1 MKSDLIK
8 SHSLTKEIKE
18 RHANLVNQ
26 IHDHDYNYYNLAD
39 PKITDFE
46 YDNLMKELIELET
59 IYPKLITPDSPSQ
72 RVGGE
77 PTKDFPT
84 IKHSVPM
91 LSLAN
96 AYSVDELIEF
106 DNRIKKLLKN
116 ENYQYVCELKIDGV
130 SLSIKFK
137 NGILQNAATRGDGEF
152 GDDVTANTKTIKS
165 IPLKVRNNKS
175 NIFNFEVRGEVYMG
189 KNDFAE
195 MNNERKIIGE
205 KLFANPRNSTA
216 GTLKLLD
223 PKLVANRPLKI
234 FLYSLTTEDNSLINH
249 SESLK
254 TLSDLG
260 FVVNKNYRLCKTI
273 DDVIKYCNEW
283 TDKKS
288 ELGFEVDGVV
298 IKINSFAQQKILG
311 SVAKSPRW
319 AIAFKFPAEKNFT
332 KLNNITLQ
340 VGRLGTITPV
350 AELEP
355 VFLAGST
362 ISRATLHNM
371 DFITEKDIR
380 IGDTVII
387 EKGGDVIPK
396 VVSIDL
402 EKRKLDSK
410 KFNLKKNC
418 PSCNSKLLKSDD
430 EVAFYCTNYNCPA
443 QIRGRIEHFAHRG
456 AMNIEGLGEAVVDL
470 LVTNKL
476 ISNIADIFTLGKESI
491 SSLERMGEK
500 SANNLLENI
509 ELCKKQPFVKVLFG
523 LGIRFVGSGVAKLL
537 ADRFSNMKNISKST
551 EVELLAVNGIGPRIA
566 KSVFDYCR
574 DPFTVNLISKLE
586 KYGLQFSQKV
596 VKNSNLKF
604 SDKTFILTGTLE
616 TMTREEATKFI
627 QSNGG
632 KVTSSVS
639 SKTDFVIVGV
649 DAGSKLEKA
658 IILGIQILNE
668 NDFKILLNS

>member
-59 IYPKLITPDSPSQ
+59 FYPKLITPDSPSQ

-77 PTKDFPT
+77 PTKNFPT

-189 KNDFAE
+189 KEDFAE

-223 PKLVANRPLKI
+223 HKLVASRPLKI

-273 DDVIKYCNEW
+273 YDVIKYCNEW

-456 AMNIEGLGEAVVDL
+456 GMNIEGLGEVVVDL

-476 ISNIADIFTLGKESI
+476 ISNIADIFTLEKESI

-537 ADRFSNMKNISKST
+537 ADRFSNMKNISKAT

-586 KYGLQFSQKV
+586 KYRLQFSQQV

-604 SDKTFILTGTLE
+604 SGKTFILTGTLE

>member
-537 ADRFSNMKNISKST
+537 ADRFSNMKNISKAT

>member
-46 YDNLMKELIELET
+46 YGNLMKELIELET

-537 ADRFSNMKNISKST
+537 ADRFSNMKNISKAT

>member
-59 IYPKLITPDSPSQ
+59 LYPKLITPDSPSQ

-77 PTKDFPT
+77 PTKNFPT

-189 KNDFAE
+189 KEDFAE

-223 PKLVANRPLKI
+223 HKLVASRPLKI

-273 DDVIKYCNEW
+273 YDVIKYCNEW

-456 AMNIEGLGEAVVDL
+456 GMNIEGLGEVVVDL

-476 ISNIADIFTLGKESI
+476 ISNIADIFTLEKESI

-537 ADRFSNMKNISKST
+537 ADRFSNMKNISKAT

-586 KYGLQFSQKV
+586 KYRLQFSQQV

-604 SDKTFILTGTLE
+604 SGKTFILTGTLE

>member
-46 YDNLMKELIELET
+46 YGNLMKELIELET